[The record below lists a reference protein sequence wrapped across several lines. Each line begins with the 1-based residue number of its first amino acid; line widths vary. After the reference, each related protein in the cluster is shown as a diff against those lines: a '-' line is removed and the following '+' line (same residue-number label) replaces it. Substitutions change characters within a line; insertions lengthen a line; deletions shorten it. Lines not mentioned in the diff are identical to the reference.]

1 MLHSLP
7 HPPADKK
14 IYCSSVQLG
23 VVSFQVVS
31 MNLPLELQPIT
42 VPRATVSPIAY
53 FAVQF
58 GSVSFFRCSSIS
70 AVAHQA
76 TAGIERETLRPR
88 YSLTT
93 TPCSSNLDSLP
104 KLYCNINDYTPA
116 PLNFLTSTPC
126 YFDCSKCN
134 FAPTICVDLEIN
146 KFKSS

>member
-53 FAVQF
+53 FAV
-58 GSVSFFRCSSIS
+58 
-70 AVAHQA
+70 
-76 TAGIERETLRPR
+76 
-88 YSLTT
+88 
-93 TPCSSNLDSLP
+93 
-104 KLYCNINDYTPA
+104 
-116 PLNFLTSTPC
+116 
-126 YFDCSKCN
+126 
-134 FAPTICVDLEIN
+134 
-146 KFKSS
+146 